1 MHLYYL
7 LTDGIPEID
16 SATYD
21 ISTNELSVTWSTNM
35 TNVITIAVIVM
46 SSISETETI
55 VIVRWDET
63 NASIIVEPS
72 LSYNVTVR
80 MFNSCRQ
87 TISSQ
92 PLIVTGISTTSSFM
106 ETTFNTVLLTPTTA
120 LLTSTNSIFQGT
132 PNATVTSS
140 LCTPDAKL
148 SPSPDNKAQNE
159 GMLAITLIFHFN

>member
-21 ISTNELSVTWSTNM
+21 ISTNELSVTWSTSM
-35 TNVITIAVIVM
+35 TDVITIAVIV
-46 SSISETETI
+46 
-55 VIVRWDET
+55 

-72 LSYNVTVR
+72 PSYNVTVR

-106 ETTFNTVLLTPTTA
+106 ETTFNTVLLTPTTVLGDLTTA

-140 LCTPDAKL
+140 LCTPDATL